1 MMISFIIAGFV
12 CAVAALCYS
21 ELASMVPVS
30 GSAYTYS
37 YAVVG
42 ELLAWM
48 VGWALILEY
57 AVAASAVS
65 VGWSGYF
72 MGLLKSLTGFELPP
86 QFQAGPTWSLHGI
99 VPVADFSTGLIN
111 VPAIV
116 VALLVTALLVRG
128 TKESATLNAVLVAIK
143 VAALGM
149 FIVLTVPA
157 IQGTHFAPFAPNGW
171 FGSGTSGMGIVGAAS
186 SIFFAYVGFDAVST
200 AAEETRD
207 PQRNVPIGLIGSL
220 GICTIFYLLV
230 AAGAI
235 GAIGAQPTAL
245 GVAPGSEEF
254 TRQCAA
260 LVAQGKEP
268 LVCSNEALAHVLRA
282 INYTRAGDLIGL
294 AANLAL
300 PSVILMMIFG
310 QTRIFFVMARDGLLP
325 ERLAAVHPKW
335 KTPHI
340 VTIVT
345 GLFVAVAAALLPVG
359 QLADISNS
367 GTLFAFF
374 MVSLAVL
381 ILRVKDPA
389 RVRPFRTPLVWVF
402 GPIAAIGCLFLYFN
416 LPIEAMLV
424 LPVWGRS
431 ASCSISSMAIATA
444 MSAVAW
450 LTATTDPRGP
460 GPSTARPPFPRGSGG
475 LSLWNRDVLFTGW
488 SRHSRPSGCRPQAG
502 PAPSSP
508 RRPRP
513 LRPTRSPPRPGP
525 CAGTAGS
532 DRSCRPDTRLRPCG
546 SSAGRARRD
555 RFPRSARRKSGR
567 TGHGPWR
574 KRWQSLHPAR
584 QSGCRAT

>member
-1 MMISFIIAGFV
+1 MFGRIKPLDAILATAEKKSLHRSLGPVQLTLLGVGAIIGTGIFVLTAAAAQKAGPGMMWSFMIAGFV

-30 GSAYTYS
+30 GSAYTYT

-72 MGLLKSLTGFELPP
+72 MGLLKSLTGFQLPP
-86 QFQAGPTWSLHGI
+86 ALSAGPAWSLSG
-99 VPVADFSTGLIN
+99 VDFSAGVIN

-116 VALLVTALLVRG
+116 VALAVTLLLMRG
-128 TKESATLNAVLVAIK
+128 TKESATFNAVLVAIK
-143 VAALGM
+143 VAALTM
-149 FIVLTVPA
+149 FVILTLPA
-157 IQGTHFAPFAPNGW
+157 IKGEHFAPFAPNGW
-171 FGSGTSGMGIVGAAS
+171 FGPAGTSGMGIVGAAA

-200 AAEETRD
+200 AAEETKN

-220 GICTIFYLLV
+220 AICTVFYLLV

-245 GVAPGSEEF
+245 GVQPGSPEF
-254 TRQCAA
+254 AAQCAA
-260 LVAQGKEP
+260 LVQQGQQP

-282 INYTRAGDLIGL
+282 INYTWAGDLIGL

-300 PSVILMMIFG
+300 PSVILMMLYG

-325 ERLAAVHPKW
+325 EKLATVHPKW

-340 VTIVT
+340 VTLIT
-345 GLFVAVAAALLPVG
+345 GVFVAIAAALLPVG

-381 ILRVKDPA
+381 ILRVRDPG
-389 RVRPFRTPLVWVF
+389 RHRPFRTPIVWVVA
-402 GPIAAIGCLFLYFN
+402 PISAIGCVFLFFN
-416 LPIEAMLV
+416 LPPEAMLV
-424 LPVWGRS
+424 LPIWG
-431 ASCSISSMAIATA
+431 AIGLAFYFA
-444 MSAVAW
+444 YGYRKSHV
-450 LTATTDPRGP
+450 GQ
-460 GPSTARPPFPRGSGG
+460 G
-475 LSLWNRDVLFTGW
+475 LSDV
-488 SRHSRPSGCRPQAG
+488 HEADDDM
-502 PAPSSP
+502 
-508 RRPRP
+508 
-513 LRPTRSPPRPGP
+513 PPPPG
-525 CAGTAGS
+525 TIV
-532 DRSCRPDTRLRPCG
+532 R
-546 SSAGRARRD
+546 
-555 RFPRSARRKSGR
+555 
-567 TGHGPWR
+567 
-574 KRWQSLHPAR
+574 
-584 QSGCRAT
+584 